1 MDLCLGPAAQNFHLS
16 LLDGVFEDMNVHTQL
31 TLLAFLVHVGRN
43 ELTTPYQA
51 YL

>member
-1 MDLCLGPAAQNFHLS
+1 MDLCFRRAAQNFHLS
-16 LLDGVFEDMNVHTQL
+16 LLDGVFEDMKVHIQL
-31 TLLAFLVHVGRN
+31 ILLAFPVHIGRN